1 MSILST
7 MVNAIPVAPLKICPL
22 PGCEAQAAE
31 INDCLKTLQSRL
43 FKMKADSAA
52 HFNYTDSFIVECDC
66 PRFGS
71 GEAKGF
77 VKQSVRGVDLYLI
90 SDVCNHSVTYK
101 MRGMENYYSPDDHFQ
116 NLKRIISVC
125 AGKAHRINVIMPFLY
140 EGRQHKRSGRESLDC
155 ALALQEL
162 ADMGV
167 SNIITFDAH
176 DPRIVNSVPLRGF
189 ENFYP
194 TYQFLQALF
203 ENVKDI
209 KPDPDHLM
217 VISPDEGAMSRAKYF
232 ANVMGVDLGMFYKR
246 RDYSTIVNGKNPI
259 VAHEF
264 LGASLEGKDAII
276 VDDMIASGE
285 SMLHVAE
292 KVKERGA
299 RRVFICATFGLFTEG
314 LDSFDEY
321 YEKGMFDL
329 MITTDLTYQMP
340 ELASKPWFASAELSV
355 YLANIIYAVNHDVS
369 LDPIIDNTAKINEL
383 MAEFGMK

>member
-31 INDCLKTLQSRL
+31 INDCIENLQSRL
-43 FKMKADSAA
+43 FKMKGNGSA
-52 HFNYTDSFIVECDC
+52 HFNYSDSFIVDCEC

-77 VKQSVRGVDLYLI
+77 VEQSIRGIDLYLI

-101 MRGMENYYSPDDHFQ
+101 MRGMENYYSPDDHYQ

-140 EGRQHKRSGRESLDC
+140 ESRQHKRSARESLDS

-176 DPRIVNSVPLRGF
+176 DPKIVNSVPLCGF

-209 KPDPDHLM
+209 KPDPEHLM

-285 SMLHVAE
+285 SMLHVAAE
-292 KVKERGA
+292 VKARGA

-321 YEKGMFDL
+321 YEKGLFDL

-340 ELASKPWFASAELSV
+340 ELFKKPWYASAALSV
-355 YLANIIYAVNHDVS
+355 YIANIIYAMNHDVS
-369 LDPIIDNTAKINEL
+369 LEPIIDNTYKINEL
-383 MAEFGMK
+383 MAEFGMR